1 MPSDEHDRLATVD
14 ELLATARGEIGRLTP
29 PEALAAMRSGAILVD
44 IRPAEQR
51 EREGHIPGARV
62 IARNVLEWRLD
73 PQSEHRDPEVARLD
87 LQVIVI
93 CDQGYQSSLAA
104 ATLGRFGLDAA
115 DVIGGVQSWL
125 EEGLPL
131 EEAAHWRRTYAER
144 KTRELSW
151 TEPTPRVSLE
161 LIEEAAL
168 PLDAAIV
175 DVGGGASRLAAE
187 LVGVGHSD
195 VTVVDVAPE
204 ALEQARADLGEGT
217 AGVTWVEADI
227 RSTTSAAASTS
238 GTTAPYSIF
247 SSRHRTARSTWR
259 CSERRCGPGGTWS
272 SRPSAPTARTGA
284 AGSRSPAT
292 TPRRSNGRSAR
303 PSSLC
308 RLGSLHIERRRAGP
322 SSSCTRICADDR
334 RLPGSPPR
342 AARRYPHGRRP
353 SPLPGRT
360 IR

>member
-14 ELLATARGEIGRLTP
+14 ELLALARGEIGRLTP

-51 EREGHIPGARV
+51 ERDGHIPGARV
-62 IARNVLEWRLD
+62 IPRNVLEWRLD
-73 PQSEHRDPEVARLD
+73 PQSEHRDPEAARLD
-87 LQVIVI
+87 RQVIVI

-144 KTRELSW
+144 STGELSW

-168 PLDAAIV
+168 PLDAAVV
-175 DVGGGASRLAAE
+175 DVGGGASKLAAE
-187 LVGVGHSD
+187 LVGIGHSD

-204 ALEQARADLGEGT
+204 ALERARADLGEGT

-227 RSTTSAAASTS
+227 RVHDFGRRFDLWHDRALFHFLVSAPDREAYLAVLRQALRPGGHLVVATFGPDGPDRCS
-238 GTTAPYSIF
+238 GLPVSRYDAEAIEQALGPNF
-247 SSRHRTARSTWR
+247 ELVSSRLTAHRTPSGSAQQFMYAHL
-259 CSERRCGPGGTWS
+259 RR
-272 SRPSAPTARTGA
+272 RSAPARQ
-284 AGSRSPAT
+284 
-292 TPRRSNGRSAR
+292 SA
-303 PSSLC
+303 
-308 RLGSLHIERRRAGP
+308 
-322 SSSCTRICADDR
+322 
-334 RLPGSPPR
+334 
-342 AARRYPHGRRP
+342 
-353 SPLPGRT
+353 
-360 IR
+360 